1 MNVVSRKD
9 QRALHAIRVRE
20 RRLRK
25 KLLRELSETIK
36 QSNREAMFMDSNTA
50 RTGDIG
56 RCTS

>member
-36 QSNREAMFMDSNTA
+36 QSYREAVLVDSNTA
-50 RTGDIG
+50 RTGDI
-56 RCTS
+56 RRSMS